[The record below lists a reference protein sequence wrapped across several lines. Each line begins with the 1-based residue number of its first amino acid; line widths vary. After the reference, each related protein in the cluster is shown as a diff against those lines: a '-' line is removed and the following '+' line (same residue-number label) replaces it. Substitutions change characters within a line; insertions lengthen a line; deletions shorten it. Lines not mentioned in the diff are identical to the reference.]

1 MCVLEASC
9 STFIPP
15 PHPHWA
21 KIINYIKGS
30 RCGNKAEMET
40 YGKDQ
45 KPFRLRLLPFA
56 VFSLSFMSFSSPLP
70 PFLCRL
76 EFISNQRASRELQLL
91 ITFSFAFLHIN
102 DCRVFGGVFC
112 RSGLK
117 APQSRVLPGG
127 GGEGGGGETGQR
139 RGSEPVQSPWT
150 EPPEGGRWLGGIWD
164 GWILAVGGTTGVHR
178 LKVNVPYQHKNKH
191 MSSVLPN
198 YCHIE
203 QFTHLI

>member
-1 MCVLEASC
+1 MQKQGRDGNLWKRPKNVQVEAS
-9 STFIPP
+9 
-15 PHPHWA
+15 
-21 KIINYIKGS
+21 
-30 RCGNKAEMET
+30 
-40 YGKDQ
+40 
-45 KPFRLRLLPFA
+45 PFRRLPSFFHVVL
-56 VFSLSFMSFSSPLP
+56 LSPP

-127 GGEGGGGETGQR
+127 GGGGGETGQR

-150 EPPEGGRWLGGIWD
+150 GPPEGGRWLGGIWD
-164 GWILAVGGTTGVHR
+164 GWILAVGGTKGVHR
-178 LKVNVPYQHKNKH
+178 LKVNVPYQHKNEH
-191 MSSVLPN
+191 MSSAPPN